1 MHDTQKIGSNHREL
15 CASFEDF
22 FGDNSI
28 NLCTEIDFDS
38 IKIETECLKSKD
50 KKESLDFIGDED
62 ESTEIDSIISPLNM
76 TITSLKL
83 SSGEENTETEEILTI
98 LKQKSPKFD
107 ACRKSDPDL
116 FTARR
121 VSLYGKVLQCE
132 SSGKDSECRTP
143 LPIRPRCV
151 PHRVSNPF
159 HRNFEITPCINNLN
173 TNKANNEKISRV
185 NIF

>member
-1 MHDTQKIGSNHREL
+1 MHDTQTIGSNNPEL
-15 CASFEDF
+15 CASLEVFIE
-22 FGDNSI
+22 DNSI
-28 NLCTEIDFDS
+28 NICTEIDFDS
-38 IKIETECLKSKD
+38 IKIETECFKSKD
-50 KKESLDFIGDED
+50 MKESVDFIGDEE

-107 ACRKSDPDL
+107 ACRKSNPDL
-116 FTARR
+116 FAARR
-121 VSLYGKVLQCE
+121 VSLNGKVLQCE
-132 SSGKDSECRTP
+132 FSGKDSECRTP

-159 HRNFEITPCINNLN
+159 HRNFEITPCNNNSN